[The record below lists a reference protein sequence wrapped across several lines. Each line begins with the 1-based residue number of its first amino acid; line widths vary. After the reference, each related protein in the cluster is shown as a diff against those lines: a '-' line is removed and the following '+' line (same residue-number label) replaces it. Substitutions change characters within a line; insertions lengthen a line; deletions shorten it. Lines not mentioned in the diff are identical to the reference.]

1 MINKNI
7 KKPFMY
13 GICIFLYLVF
23 IFGRSFTGIYLFGF
37 RIGEILVGVL
47 LLVSLLLFF
56 ATEERL
62 NLSPTFFQIK
72 SVFNILFLA
81 FLTTSILTKS
91 NIFDLYTFKVS
102 SYIWLIPSIFIGL
115 YIGDDFL
122 NNKKIALFVATS
134 LPIVYILSTV
144 KFPESLID
152 FFVSYSDKFD
162 FVKAS
167 DLLLVY
173 VFVNLLLRINFQNSL
188 VSLSYFIISSAVMFP
203 MFLFK
208 SKGSFVACVIFFVL
222 ELYQHWNLIRVN
234 FLKTFFLIV
243 VSPIFFVVSSFE
255 ISGDS
260 ILNGL
265 FVEDSPVSSEL
276 MDSTLQNS
284 KTSINTYSKPTENL
298 DKEDN
303 SLETEDNSLE
313 TGIISET
320 LIDNFDNKI
329 AGNGTT
335 DEKRILEFKEGRVF
349 SSDNTLNWRFQIW
362 QDVVYDLIDKNMIF
376 TGYGY
381 TEIIPAMDTITRS
394 GVDNSNENVHNFFI
408 NIIARGGIL
417 QLVIIVYIFLLLLSL
432 DRKKN
437 LINFILPLLV
447 VSMFDSSMESV
458 RFPISIYIIA
468 GSLLSFNNKNIS
480 DIIE

>member
-1 MINKNI
+1 MKNKNI
-7 KKPFMY
+7 KKLFIY
-13 GICIFLYLVF
+13 GVSVFLYLVF
-23 IFGRSFTGIYLFGF
+23 LFGRSFTGMYLFGF
-37 RIGEILVGVL
+37 RIGEIIVGGL
-47 LLVSLLLFF
+47 IIVSLLLFF
-56 ATEERL
+56 TTEERL
-62 NLSPTFFQIK
+62 NLNPRFFQIK
-72 SVFNILFLA
+72 SVFNVLFLA

-122 NNKKIALFVATS
+122 NNKEIALFISTS
-134 LPIVYILSTV
+134 LPVVYILSTV
-144 KFPESLID
+144 YFPESLIG
-152 FFVSYSDKFD
+152 FFVKYSDKFD

-173 VFVNLLLRINFQNSL
+173 VFVNILLRINFPNSF
-188 VSLSYFIISSAVMFP
+188 VSLSYFFISSAIMFP

-208 SKGSFVACVIFFVL
+208 SKGSFVACLIFFVL
-222 ELYQHWNLIRVN
+222 EMYQHLSLIRVN
-234 FLKTFFLIV
+234 VLKTIFLIMI
-243 VSPIFFVVSSFE
+243 SPIFFVVSSFE

-260 ILNGL
+260 LLNGL
-265 FVEDSPVSSEL
+265 FVENTPVSSEVV
-276 MDSTLQNS
+276 DTTLPNS
-284 KTSINTYSKPTENL
+284 KTPVTTDQVLKKESKTEN
-298 DKEDN
+298 N
-303 SLETEDNSLE
+303 SLETQ
-313 TGIISET
+313 IISET

-335 DEKRILEFKEGRVF
+335 GEKRIIEFRDGRIF

-362 QDVVYDLIDKNMIF
+362 QDIIYDLIDKNIIF

-408 NIIARGGIL
+408 NILARGGIL
-417 QLVIIVYIFLLLLSL
+417 QLAIIVYIFILLLSFN
-432 DRKKN
+432 REKN
-437 LINFILPLLV
+437 LSNFILPLLV
-447 VSMFDSSMESV
+447 VSMFDSAMESV
-458 RFPISIYIIA
+458 RFPISMYLIA
-468 GSLLSFNNKNIS
+468 GSLLSFNNKNKS

>member
-7 KKPFMY
+7 KKPFIY
-13 GICIFLYLVF
+13 GVTVFLYLVF

-37 RIGEILVGVL
+37 RIGEITIGVL
-47 LLVSLLLFF
+47 ILISTILFF
-56 ATEERL
+56 TTEERL
-62 NLSPTFFQIK
+62 NLSPRFFQIK
-72 SVFNILFLA
+72 SVFNLLFLA

-102 SYIWLIPSIFIGL
+102 SYIWLIPSVFIGL

-122 NNKKIALFVATS
+122 SNKKIALFISTS
-134 LPIVYILSTV
+134 LPTVYILSTV
-144 KFPESLID
+144 KFPERFID
-152 FFVSYSDKFD
+152 FFVNYSDKFD

-173 VFVNLLLRINFQNSL
+173 VFVNLLLRINFQNSF

-222 ELYQHWNLIRVN
+222 ELYQHLSLIRVN
-234 FLKTFFLIV
+234 VLKTIGIV
-243 VSPIFFVVSSFE
+243 IISLIFFVVSSFE

-265 FVEDSPVSSEL
+265 FDENSQVSSEFV
-276 MDSTLQNS
+276 DTTLSNS
-284 KTSINTYSKPTENL
+284 KTTVNTEPVLEKESK
-298 DKEDN
+298 KEDN
-303 SLETEDNSLE
+303 PLETQ
-313 TGIISET
+313 IISET

-335 DEKRILEFKEGRVF
+335 DETRIFEIRDGRIF

-362 QDVVYDLIDKNMIF
+362 QDVIYDLIDKNIIF

-381 TEIIPAMDTITRS
+381 TAIIPAMESITRS

-408 NIIARGGIL
+408 NILARGGVL
-417 QLVIIVYIFLLLLSL
+417 QLAIIVYIFIILLKL
-432 DRKKN
+432 DQKKN
-437 LINFILPLLV
+437 LLNFILPLLV
-447 VSMFDSSMESV
+447 VSMFDSAMESV
-458 RFPISIYIIA
+458 RFPISTYLIA
-468 GSLLSFNNKNIS
+468 GSLLSFNNKNKS

>member
-7 KKPFMY
+7 KKPFIY
-13 GICIFLYLVF
+13 GVTVFLYLVF

-37 RIGEILVGVL
+37 RIGEITIGVL
-47 LLVSLLLFF
+47 ILVSTILFF
-56 ATEERL
+56 TTEERL
-62 NLSPTFFQIK
+62 NLSPRFFQIK
-72 SVFNILFLA
+72 SVFNLLFLA
-81 FLTTSILTKS
+81 FLVTSILTKS

-122 NNKKIALFVATS
+122 TNKKIALFISTS
-134 LPIVYILSTV
+134 LPIVYILSTI
-144 KFPESLID
+144 KFPERLID
-152 FFVSYSDKFD
+152 FFVNYSDKFD

-173 VFVNLLLRINFQNSL
+173 IFVNLLLRINFQNSF

-222 ELYQHWNLIRVN
+222 ELYQHLSLIRVN
-234 FLKTFFLIV
+234 VLKTIGLV
-243 VSPIFFVVSSFE
+243 VISPIFFIVSSFE

-265 FVEDSPVSSEL
+265 FQENSQVSSEFV
-276 MDSTLQNS
+276 DTTLSNS
-284 KTSINTYSKPTENL
+284 KTTVNTEPVLEKESK
-298 DKEDN
+298 KEDN
-303 SLETEDNSLE
+303 SLETQ
-313 TGIISET
+313 IISET

-335 DEKRILEFKEGRVF
+335 DEKRIFEIRDGRIF

-362 QDVVYDLIDKNMIF
+362 QDVIYDLIDKNIIF

-381 TEIIPAMDTITRS
+381 TEIIPAMDNITRS

-408 NIIARGGIL
+408 NILARGGVL
-417 QLVIIVYIFLLLLSL
+417 QLAIIMYIFILLLTL
-432 DRKKN
+432 DQKKN
-437 LINFILPLLV
+437 LLNFILPLLI
-447 VSMFDSSMESV
+447 VSMFDSAMESV
-458 RFPISIYIIA
+458 RFPISTYLIA
-468 GSLLSFNNKNIS
+468 GSLLSFNNKNKS

>member
-7 KKPFMY
+7 KKPFIY
-13 GICIFLYLVF
+13 GVTVFLYLVF

-37 RIGEILVGVL
+37 RIGEITIGVL
-47 LLVSLLLFF
+47 ILVSTILFF
-56 ATEERL
+56 TTEERL
-62 NLSPTFFQIK
+62 NLSPRFFQIK
-72 SVFNILFLA
+72 SVFNLLFLA
-81 FLTTSILTKS
+81 FLVTSILTKS

-102 SYIWLIPSIFIGL
+102 SYIWLIPSVFIGL

-122 NNKKIALFVATS
+122 TNKKIALFISTS
-134 LPIVYILSTV
+134 LPIVYILSTI
-144 KFPESLID
+144 KFPERLID
-152 FFVSYSDKFD
+152 FFVNYSDKFD

-173 VFVNLLLRINFQNSL
+173 IFVNLLLRINFQNSF

-222 ELYQHWNLIRVN
+222 ELYQHLSLIRVN
-234 FLKTFFLIV
+234 VLKTIGLV
-243 VSPIFFVVSSFE
+243 VISPIFFLVSSFE

-265 FVEDSPVSSEL
+265 FQENSQVSSEFV
-276 MDSTLQNS
+276 DTTLSNS
-284 KTSINTYSKPTENL
+284 KTTVNTEPVLEKESK
-298 DKEDN
+298 KEDN
-303 SLETEDNSLE
+303 SLETQ
-313 TGIISET
+313 IISET

-335 DEKRILEFKEGRVF
+335 DEKRIFEIRDGRIF

-362 QDVVYDLIDKNMIF
+362 QDVIYDLIDKNIIF

-381 TEIIPAMDTITRS
+381 TEIIPAMDNITRS

-408 NIIARGGIL
+408 NILARGGVL
-417 QLVIIVYIFLLLLSL
+417 QLAIIVYIFILLLSFN
-432 DRKKN
+432 REKN
-437 LINFILPLLV
+437 FSNFILPLLV
-447 VSMFDSSMESV
+447 VSMFDSAMESV
-458 RFPISIYIIA
+458 RFPISLYFIA
-468 GSLLSFNNKNIS
+468 GSLLSFNNKNKS